1 MPAPRVAAASDKRLR
16 PRNRVRSATTPFLS
30 CGGDGVTRFADDT
43 AMLTRLLICLLAVD
57 FLHSVC
63 EQARTQN
70 RSRDRFLISLALPSV
85 SWTNTARAVGSYSG
99 MYLQRASIKTPRR
112 TLAAYCW
119 YGLPL
124 QWREE
129 GGRRDLNERIVDERS
144 VLGHLGLSRRLF
156 ILQIASL
163 SRSSTARSIAD
174 SRGMAVCTHRARR
187 LRMKPYRLEAFLQTS
202 GHGIQATHPYEA

>member
-1 MPAPRVAAASDKRLR
+1 
-16 PRNRVRSATTPFLS
+16 
-30 CGGDGVTRFADDT
+30 
-43 AMLTRLLICLLAVD
+43 
-57 FLHSVC
+57 
-63 EQARTQN
+63 
-70 RSRDRFLISLALPSV
+70 
-85 SWTNTARAVGSYSG
+85 
-99 MYLQRASIKTPRR
+99 MYLWHASIKTPRR

-129 GGRRDLNERIVDERS
+129 GGRRDLNERIAEERS

-174 SRGMAVCTHRARR
+174 SRGMGMYPPRPATSHETLC
-187 LRMKPYRLEAFLQTS
+187 LEAFLQAS
-202 GHGIQATHPYEA
+202 GHGTHATHPYEA

>member
-1 MPAPRVAAASDKRLR
+1 MRWRRGYPLCGRHGNVDSAADLPPCGGLSLL
-16 PRNRVRSATTPFLS
+16 RVRTSPHTK
-30 CGGDGVTRFADDT
+30 
-43 AMLTRLLICLLAVD
+43 
-57 FLHSVC
+57 
-63 EQARTQN
+63 

-85 SWTNTARAVGSYSG
+85 SWTNKARAVGSYSG
-99 MYLQRASIKTPRR
+99 MYLWHASIKTTRR

-129 GGRRDLNERIVDERS
+129 GGRRDLNERIAEERS

-174 SRGMAVCTHRARR
+174 SRGMGMYPPRPATSHETLC
-187 LRMKPYRLEAFLQTS
+187 LEAFLQAS
-202 GHGIQATHPYEA
+202 GHGTHATHPYEA